1 MRAALAAPGP
11 PAQADPLL
19 LTGDWRSRCPAS
31 PSSARGSCAAGSMP
45 GTDRGSRFPAR
56 IRAGSSTRTRK
67 ERSAFLHHEGF
78 PPPPPPVLL
87 SLSGTPMPP
96 RSVRAQSPGAAAAR
110 AGSGAARGAQGALG
124 APDAF
129 SNLARLA
136 RLRQRGRGASAL
148 TLARP
153 RRRPRRRPYGM
164 SRLGREHEPATPAPV
179 PNPNR
184 CQ

>member
-78 PPPPPPVLL
+78 PPLAPRSALAQRDPDAA
-87 SLSGTPMPP
+87 

>member
-1 MRAALAAPGP
+1 MRRGSPAQVGMRAALAAPGP

-78 PPPPPPVLL
+78 PPLA
-87 SLSGTPMPP
+87 P
-96 RSVRAQSPGAAAAR
+96 RSALAQRDPDAAPLRPRAEPRGCCCPRRVRGCSGRTGRTRSPGCLFKF
-110 AGSGAARGAQGALG
+110 GEVGPTPSKGAWGFGVNPCQ
-124 APDAF
+124 
-129 SNLARLA
+129 
-136 RLRQRGRGASAL
+136 AS
-148 TLARP
+148 P
-153 RRRPRRRPYGM
+153 
-164 SRLGREHEPATPAPV
+164 
-179 PNPNR
+179 
-184 CQ
+184 